1 MFFLHKRKRKQ
12 CEKCLNTEFFVVF
25 FSGIRTKFGKIQA
38 TKNSAFGHLHAMKIR
53 KMAKKLRS

>member
-12 CEKCLNTEFFVVF
+12 REKCLNTEFFVVF
-25 FSGIRTKFGKIQA
+25 FPGIRTKFGKIRA
-38 TKNSAFGHLHAMKIR
+38 TKNSAFGHLQAMKIR